1 MSLLSNLNPPQREA
15 VLHELGPLVVFAGA
29 GSGKTRVIT
38 HRIARLVQERGV
50 PPYRILAVTFT
61 NKAASEMR
69 GRLRELIGYDA
80 ESLWVGTFHAICA
93 RLLRLHGVHLGID
106 RHFTIYDD
114 ADQQAMVKRIL
125 RDRKID
131 EKRYPP
137 KMIASKINF
146 AKQEMLGPEDVDTDD
161 PIAKIAKDVYVEYE
175 ERMAQSIALD
185 FGDLIYRMVR
195 GLETNAAFRAEVAG
209 RFEFILVDEFQ
220 DTNHAQLRLVRALA
234 ARHRNIVVVGD
245 DDQSIYAWRG
255 ADRRNIL
262 DFRQY
267 FEEAESIKL
276 ERNYRSSARILRAA
290 NAIIEK
296 ASDREPKRLFT
307 EREDGPKIIIAQ
319 AMDERDEAALIVRS
333 VQELRAAGTALSE
346 IAIFYRV
353 HAQSRT
359 IEEALTRASL
369 PYRIV
374 GGLRF
379 YERAEIKDILAYLR
393 IVTNPADDVSL
404 LRIINKPTRGI
415 GRTTLDR
422 LIAIAARRGLSIR
435 DALAVSIEERLF
447 SAGPHK
453 RLAEFVELMSGLMA
467 ESEELGLG
475 AFTRHLLERTGYR
488 AMLEA
493 EDTVEADAR
502 LENLGELLSS
512 MEIYERESESPS
524 IAEYLENVTLDVS
537 LEEDEDEERLTLM
550 TVHAAKGLEFPTVF
564 VTGLEEEGF
573 PFKGLEIWDDPE
585 ELEEE
590 RRLAYVAFTRA
601 EERLILSWA
610 HMRTVFGQ
618 TKMRIPSRFLSEL
631 PREDVVEVGG
641 GSGAGRAA
649 PRRAQGQYS
658 GQYSGQ
664 YGGQYARQNPA
675 QEPVDRS
682 YDDFEG
688 VDLPG
693 DGQIHPGMK
702 VRHKKFGVGI
712 IVNVDAGFTPKAT
725 VDFPGAG
732 RKTVLLSFLAP
743 A

>member
-15 VLHELGPLVVFAGA
+15 VLHERGPLVVFAGA

-38 HRIARLVQERGV
+38 HRIARLVRELGV

-61 NKAASEMR
+61 NKAATEMR
-69 GRLRELIGYDA
+69 SRLRDLVGFAAD
-80 ESLWVGTFHAICA
+80 SLWVGTFHAICA
-93 RLLRLHGVHLGID
+93 RLLRLHGAHLGID

-125 RDRKID
+125 RDLNID

-137 KMIASKINF
+137 KMIAGKINY
-146 AKQEMLGPEDVDTDD
+146 AKQEMLGPDDVSQDD
-161 PIAKIAKDVYVEYE
+161 PIAKIAKDVYVVYE
-175 ERMAQSIALD
+175 ERMEQASALD

-195 GLETNAAFRAEVAG
+195 GLETHPAFRAEVEG
-209 RFEFILVDEFQ
+209 RFDFILVDEFQ

-267 FEEAESIKL
+267 FEEAASIKL

-296 ASDREPKRLFT
+296 AIDREPKRLFT
-307 EREDGPKIIIAQ
+307 EREDGPKIIVAQ
-319 AMDERDEAALIVRS
+319 ALDERDEAALLVRS
-333 VQELRAAGTALSE
+333 IHELQAAGSSLSE

-353 HAQSRT
+353 HAQSRA
-359 IEEALTRASL
+359 IEEALTRAAL

-393 IVTNPADDVSL
+393 VITNPSDDVSL

-415 GRTTLDR
+415 GKATLDR
-422 LIAIAARRGLSIR
+422 LGAIAARRSISVQA
-435 DALAVSIEERLF
+435 ALEAAIDERLF
-447 SAGPHK
+447 SAGPHR
-453 RLAEFVELMSGLMA
+453 RLSEFIELMTELRADAG
-467 ESEELGLG
+467 ELGLG
-475 AFTRHLLERTGYR
+475 AFTRQLLEKTGYR

-512 MEIYERESESPS
+512 MEIYERESEAPS

-537 LEEDEDEERLTLM
+537 LEEEAGEDRLTLM
-550 TVHAAKGLEFPTVF
+550 TVHAAKGLEFPVVF

-573 PFKGLEIWDDPE
+573 PFKGLEVWDDPD

-590 RRLAYVAFTRA
+590 RRLAYVAITRA
-601 EERLILSWA
+601 EERLILTWA
-610 HMRTVFGQ
+610 HSRTIFGQ
-618 TKMRIPSRFLSEL
+618 TKMRVPSRFLSEL
-631 PREDVVEVGG
+631 PREDLVEVGG
-641 GSGAGRAA
+641 SSSFRRPAARRERACRGDFEA
-649 PRRAQGQYS
+649 ASYEG
-658 GQYSGQ
+658 
-664 YGGQYARQNPA
+664 
-675 QEPVDRS
+675 VDGS
-682 YDDFEG
+682 YDDFDG
-688 VDLPG
+688 VDLPAG
-693 DGQIHPGMK
+693 GTLQAGMK
-702 VRHKKFGVGI
+702 VRHKKFGVGSVI
-712 IVNVDAGFTPKAT
+712 RVDAGFTPKAT
-725 VDFPGAG
+725 VDFPGYG
-732 RKTVLLSFLAP
+732 RKTVLLSFLSP

>member
-38 HRIARLVQERGV
+38 HRIARLVQESGV

-93 RLLRLHGVHLGID
+93 RLLRLHGGHLRID

-175 ERMAQSIALD
+175 ERMAQSNALD

-467 ESEELGLG
+467 DAGELGLG
-475 AFTRHLLERTGYR
+475 AFTRQLLEKTGYR

-512 MEIYERESESPS
+512 MEIYERESEAPS

-537 LEEDEDEERLTLM
+537 LEEEAGEDRLTLM
-550 TVHAAKGLEFPTVF
+550 TVHAAKGLEFPVVF

-573 PFKGLEIWDDPE
+573 PFKGLEVWDDPD

-590 RRLAYVAFTRA
+590 RRLAYVAITRA
-601 EERLILSWA
+601 EERLILTWA
-610 HMRTVFGQ
+610 HSRTIFGQ
-618 TKMRIPSRFLSEL
+618 TKMRVPSRFLSEL
-631 PREDVVEVGG
+631 PREDLVEVGG
-641 GSGAGRAA
+641 SSSFRRPAARRERAYRGDFEA
-649 PRRAQGQYS
+649 ASYEG
-658 GQYSGQ
+658 
-664 YGGQYARQNPA
+664 
-675 QEPVDRS
+675 VDGS
-682 YDDFEG
+682 YDDFDG
-688 VDLPG
+688 VDLPAG
-693 DGQIHPGMK
+693 GTLQAGMK
-702 VRHKKFGVGI
+702 VRHKKFSVGSVI
-712 IVNVDAGFTPKAT
+712 RVDAGFTPKAT
-725 VDFPGAG
+725 VDFPGYG
-732 RKTVLLSFLAP
+732 RKTVLLSFLSP

>member
-38 HRIARLVQERGV
+38 HRIARLVQESGV

-137 KMIASKINF
+137 KMNASKINF

-175 ERMAQSIALD
+175 ERMAQSNALD

-550 TVHAAKGLEFPTVF
+550 TVHAAKGLEFPVVF

-573 PFKGLEIWDDPE
+573 PFKGLEVWDDPD

-590 RRLAYVAFTRA
+590 RRLAYVAITRA
-601 EERLILSWA
+601 EERLILTWA
-610 HMRTVFGQ
+610 HSRTIFGQ
-618 TKMRIPSRFLSEL
+618 TKMRVPSRFLSEL

-649 PRRAQGQYS
+649 PRRSQR
-658 GQYSGQ
+658 Q

-682 YDDFEG
+682 YDDFDG

-702 VRHKKFGVGI
+702 VRHKKFGVGV

>member
-38 HRIARLVQERGV
+38 HRIARLVQELGV
-50 PPYRILAVTFT
+50 PPFRILAVTFT
-61 NKAASEMR
+61 NKAANEMR
-69 GRLRELIGYDA
+69 ARLRELIGRAA
-80 ESLWVGTFHAICA
+80 EMLWVGTFHSICA
-93 RLLRLHGVHLGID
+93 RLLRLHGSHLGLD
-106 RHFTIYDD
+106 RSFTIYDD
-114 ADQQAMVKRIL
+114 GDQQAMVKRIL
-125 RDRKID
+125 RDLKID

-137 KMIASKINF
+137 KMIAGKINF
-146 AKQEMLGPEDVDTDD
+146 AKQEMLGPDDLETDD
-161 PIAKIAKDVYVEYE
+161 PPSKIAKDVYLVYE
-175 ERMAQSIALD
+175 ERMTQANALD

-195 GLETNAAFRAEVAG
+195 GLETNAGFRAEVAG

-296 ASDREPKRLFT
+296 ARDREPKRLFT
-307 EREDGPKIIIAQ
+307 EREDGPKIVVVRTL
-319 AMDERDEAALIVRS
+319 DERDEAALIVRS
-333 VQELRAAGTALSE
+333 IHELRAAGAPLGET
-346 IAIFYRV
+346 AIFYRV
-353 HAQSRT
+353 HAQSRA

-393 IVTNPADDVSL
+393 VITNPADDVSL
-404 LRIINKPTRGI
+404 LRIINKPARGI
-415 GRTTLDR
+415 GKTTLDR
-422 LIAIAARRGLSIR
+422 LIELAARRRISIVS
-435 DALAVSIEERLF
+435 ALETALEERLF
-447 SAGPHK
+447 SAAAHK
-453 RLAEFVELMSGLMA
+453 RLGEFAELMRELSA
-467 ESEELGLG
+467 ESSELAIG
-475 AFTRHLLERTGYR
+475 AFTRHLLEKTGYR

-493 EDTVEADAR
+493 EDSAEADAR

-512 MEIYERESESPS
+512 MEIYERESEEPS

-537 LEEDEDEERLTLM
+537 LEEEAGDDRLTLM

-573 PFKGLEIWDDPE
+573 PFKGLDIWDDPE

-610 HMRTVFGQ
+610 HSRMIFGQ
-618 TKMRIPSRFLSEL
+618 TKMRIPSRFLDEL
-631 PREDVVEVGG
+631 PREDLVEVEGY
-641 GSGAGRAA
+641 SSPHRAPPPRA
-649 PRRAQGQYS
+649 PRR
-658 GQYSGQ
+658 
-664 YGGQYARQNPA
+664 P
-675 QEPVDRS
+675 PS
-682 YDDFEG
+682 YDEGEPMYEDLDG
-688 VDLPG
+688 VDLPAG
-693 DGQIHPGMK
+693 GAAHPGMR
-702 VRHKKFGVGI
+702 VRHKKFGVGVV
-712 IVNVDAGFTPKAT
+712 VNVDAGFTPKAT
-725 VDFPGAG
+725 VDFPGYG
-732 RKTVLLSFLAP
+732 RKTVLMSFLAP